1 MPKNVPF
8 WWMWIFLIYVFI
20 FVFVWLL
27 RRVRG
32 GREGRRGGEE
42 EKQSGEERLSS
53 WWEPPCSSPPSCIF
67 WAGTRE
73 GSGEQHGSRNIY
85 YKDDVGCGHAPSY
98 DNCCIC
104 LFAVWMILILI
115 LFLFCLRHTFKMFH
129 FDWRPIWVEKTL
141 KSDAKL
147 ALCYLLSCWG
157 NISCAGFLLTILG
170 VGLPIHESFSRYNC
184 VVVIFR
190 QKWFCD
196 FRDNNCVFFISAL
209 KFSGSQVFGV
219 YTCTI
224 YKSLPT

>member
-8 WWMWIFLIYVFI
+8 CWMWIFLIYVFI

-85 YKDDVGCGHAPSY
+85 YKDDLGRGHAPSY

-129 FDWRPIWVEKTL
+129 FDWRPIWVEKKL

-147 ALCYLLSCWG
+147 ACCLLACWG
-157 NISCAGFLLTILG
+157 NISCAGFLLAILG
-170 VGLPIHESFSRYNC
+170 VGMPIRESFSRHNC
-184 VVVIFR
+184 VYVWFFDRSASRLWFSRQQIFFCSKL
-190 QKWFCD
+190 QWFPSFWCPHLH
-196 FRDNNCVFFISAL
+196 NL
-209 KFSGSQVFGV
+209 
-219 YTCTI
+219 
-224 YKSLPT
+224 